1 MPKDPVRNV
10 DRYKIRGGQLNAF
23 EFHQNQGAVSEQQQ
37 EHGNWM
43 GAPEGSA
50 DLPPDKAKA
59 ERIRRL
65 LAEHGES
72 VPQTEERQPEGYEME
87 ERETE
92 EGRNAPDAQMA
103 SERPA
108 AENEDRQTNAEGGEE
123 DFAPTHGRSP
133 EVIREMMESRRAT
146 DRVPDPEDIVA
157 GRPEQ
162 SREKKEHGQTGRGT
176 AARRANKP
184 PARAAKPAKAAKGKE
199 AALDRSKPG
208 VAKGTS
214 AKKDAKQSA
223 PRQGTGRQG
232 TGRKS
237 TGGAPTKAS
246 GRQTG
251 NQSATARGTARAAA
265 STAGK
270 QATSGKG
277 AKATTSKGGQ
287 QAAGR
292 KSTAGTSARNGAR
305 NSAGSRSAQSRT
317 GANGRATTAATKSGR
332 TAAPTRVKSPAGRNR

>member
-10 DRYKIRGGQLNAF
+10 DRYKVRGGHLNEF
-23 EFHQNQGAVSEQQQ
+23 EYHQNQGAVSEQQQ

-72 VPQTEERQPEGYEME
+72 APQTEERRTEEYEME
-87 ERETE
+87 DDRTE
-92 EGRNAPDAQMA
+92 EQRDTQSSRPASGISA
-103 SERPA
+103 SENDKA
-108 AENEDRQTNAEGGEE
+108 NTANAGER

-162 SREKKEHGQTGRGT
+162 SQEKKEHGQTGRGT
-176 AARRANKP
+176 AARRTNKQ
-184 PARAAKPAKAAKGKE
+184 PARAPKPAKAAKGKE

-208 VAKGTS
+208 VAKATS
-214 AKKDAKQSA
+214 VKKNDKQSA
-223 PRQGTGRQG
+223 PRKGTGQA
-232 TGRKS
+232 S
-237 TGGAPTKAS
+237 AKAS
-246 GRQTG
+246 GSRAG
-251 NQSATARGTARAAA
+251 KPSATTRGTKQAAT
-265 STAGK
+265 STASK
-270 QATSGKG
+270 QATSRKST
-277 AKATTSKGGQ
+277 KAAAPKGGTQ
-287 QAAGR
+287 TAGR
-292 KSTAGTSARNGAR
+292 KDMTGASARNGAR
-305 NSAGSRSAQSRT
+305 NTAGSKSAQSRA
-317 GANGRATTAATKSGR
+317 GANGRATTSATKSRRMAASTR
-332 TAAPTRVKSPAGRNR
+332 TKSPAGRNR